1 MNKDVPETIREKL
14 PLLPRRPGVYLLKDR
29 QSRIIY
35 VGKAQDLLQRVRSYF
50 QARENLPPKVRAMAE
65 RVSDL
70 DYTVTDTEMEALIL
84 ENNLIKEHQP
94 HYNINLRDDK
104 QYPYLRITVQEP
116 FPRLHLTRRMEPDG
130 ARYFGPYTDA
140 GALRETIRLLRR
152 FFPFRH
158 CQGEFLPGQRRPC
171 LNRHIRRCLAPCAG
185 EVNESEYRTMVE
197 EALLFLEGK
206 RNRLLK
212 DLSARMRA
220 AAEQLDF
227 EQAARLRDQC
237 RALEMVLAGQKL
249 ADNSGGDHDCLALA
263 AASQAAVVQLFS
275 VRGGKLT
282 GREHFYL
289 TNPTE
294 EGEPQL
300 LAAFLRWYYS
310 RAGFVPREIFLSTEV
325 PEQPL
330 LAAWLKELRGG
341 RVTLRVPKRGARK
354 EMLRLAAE
362 NAGLFLQQEMLREE
376 ARNPQKAL
384 QDLAGVLGLKEVPG
398 RIEGYDIS
406 HLHGEGTVA
415 AMVVFAG
422 GLPLGAA
429 YRRFRIGTV
438 EGPDD
443 YAALG
448 EALRRRLSRL
458 TNAGRDETPKA
469 ADDPFRH
476 TPDLVLVDGGAGQLS
491 SVLQACTQAGFPDLP
506 VVSLAKEAELVFL
519 PGVREPLALPRS
531 SPALQ
536 LLQRIR
542 DEAHRFA
549 VTYQRTLRGGKARR
563 SRLLE
568 VPGIGEKRKTA
579 LLVHFGSMAA
589 LKKATPEQL
598 AAAARLDRATAGRLY
613 CFLQEND

>member
-1 MNKDVPETIREKL
+1 
-14 PLLPRRPGVYLLKDR
+14 
-29 QSRIIY
+29 
-35 VGKAQDLLQRVRSYF
+35 
-50 QARENLPPKVRAMAE
+50 
-65 RVSDL
+65 
-70 DYTVTDTEMEALIL
+70 
-84 ENNLIKEHQP
+84 
-94 HYNINLRDDK
+94 
-104 QYPYLRITVQEP
+104 
-116 FPRLHLTRRMEPDG
+116 
-130 ARYFGPYTDA
+130 
-140 GALRETIRLLRR
+140 
-152 FFPFRH
+152 
-158 CQGEFLPGQRRPC
+158 
-171 LNRHIRRCLAPCAG
+171 
-185 EVNESEYRTMVE
+185 MVD

-212 DLSARMRA
+212 ELSGRMRA

-237 RALEMVLAGQKL
+237 HALEMVLAGQKL
-249 ADNSGGDHDCLALA
+249 EAASGGDYDCLALA
-263 AASQAAVVQLFS
+263 AGAQAAIVQLFS
-275 VRGGKLT
+275 VRSGKLT
-282 GREHFYL
+282 GREHYCL
-289 TNPTE
+289 TNPTDE
-294 EGEPQL
+294 DEPQL
-300 LAAFLRWYYS
+300 LAAFLRRHYS
-310 RAGFVPREIFLSTEV
+310 RAGFIPPEIILSSEV
-325 PEQPL
+325 REQPL
-330 LAAWLKELRGG
+330 LAAWLKSLRGG
-341 RVTLRVPKRGARK
+341 RVALRVPKRGARK

-362 NAGLFLQQEMLREE
+362 NAGLFLQQEQLREE

-384 QDLAGVLGLKEVPG
+384 QDLARALGLKEVPG

-458 TNAGRDETPKA
+458 TKAGRNETPKD

-476 TPDLVLVDGGAGQLS
+476 TPDLILVDGGAGQLGS
-491 SVLQACTQAGFPDLP
+491 ALQTCALAGFPDLP
-506 VVSLAKEAELVFL
+506 VAALAKEAELVFL

-549 VTYQRTLRGGKARR
+549 VTYQRTLRGAKSRR

-598 AAAARLDRATAGRLY
+598 AAAARLDRATAERLY
-613 CFLQEND
+613 FFLQEND